1 MNNQIPEI
9 EQVIRNYLSAWNT
22 SDQEERSSIMSKV
35 LAPNCLYADSHLP
48 DLIKT
53 PELHSQFISQFRRK
67 FPELK
72 ISLVSTPDIHH
83 DFFRFRWQLTKPKGN
98 IFTQGMF
105 FGEFNQEH
113 EIVKLVG
120 FVDQ

>member
-9 EQVIRNYLSAWNT
+9 EQVIRDYLSAWNT
-22 SDQEERSSIMSKV
+22 SDQEQRSSIMSKV
-35 LAPNCLYADSHLP
+35 LASNCLYADSHLP
-48 DLIKT
+48 DLIET
-53 PELHSQFISQFRRK
+53 PELHSQFIAQFRSK

-83 DFFRFRWQLTKPKGN
+83 NFFRFRWQLTKPDGN

-105 FGEFNQEH
+105 FGEFNQQQ